1 MAGPEKKVIEKNAHG
16 EQVLTPYGEFLS
28 YYHTHIQ
35 LFGTLISGKK
45 ISPKDQEALKSKI
58 RSYISSNIQK
68 TDHFF
73 DQLPQFAQFLGMSSQ
88 ELSSYMNRNF
98 LGALNKVKTKL
109 LEQEAAQE
117 QTPRKKKFT
126 RIMDEVLEGLGF
138 TFPPGHRFE
147 QDEEGIIYL
156 LEVATGKKR
165 EAQGLAE
172 IAREGQQAAAAA
184 KPIAAPVRKGP
195 ETPILTEILTKYGQL
210 FSGKPLILQVEE
222 LEEDDSPLQVG
233 DEILSEVEDLHFDGD
248 FNFESAPAAVEP
260 PVSIPF
266 SKYMEQVN
274 KVRAFQKAGQL
285 DEYKRW
291 VASLPVEENALV
303 QLQTSLLKESKG
315 EVVEWSASLGQLT
328 SRTGLSESR
337 LRKVLELGR
346 DFFRMRIQLEA
357 SWNKARTASPAVAEL
372 VKKAWPHILRVM
384 DEYPDFNLLKGKM
397 DQLLSRI
404 PDASQRKMLS
414 DLFLNPV
421 LSIRKN

>member
-1 MAGPEKKVIEKNAHG
+1 MAGPEKKVIEKNPHG
-16 EQVLTPYGEFLS
+16 ESVLTPYGEFLS

-35 LFGTLISGKK
+35 LFGSLISAKK
-45 ISPKDQEALKSKI
+45 IPAKDQEALKSKI

-98 LGALNKVKTKL
+98 LGALNQVKTKL
-109 LEQEAAQE
+109 IEQESSLEQA
-117 QTPRKKKFT
+117 PRKKKFAK
-126 RIMDEVLEGLGF
+126 ISDEILEGLGF
-138 TFPPGHRFE
+138 KFPEGHRFE
-147 QDEEGIIYL
+147 WEEGIIYL
-156 LEVATGKKR
+156 VDVATGKKK

-172 IAREGQQAAAAA
+172 TAREGQQAAAATRA
-184 KPIAAPVRKGP
+184 VAPPPARKGP
-195 ETPILTEILTKYGQL
+195 ETPILSEILAKYGDL
-210 FSGKPLILQVEE
+210 FSGKPLIMQVEE
-222 LEEDDSPLQVG
+222 LEPDDSPLQVG
-233 DEILSEVEDLHFDGD
+233 EDILSDVEDLHFEGD
-248 FNFESAPAAVEP
+248 LSFDDAPVPVEP
-260 PVSIPF
+260 PVNIPF
-266 SKYMEQVN
+266 SKYMDQVN

-291 VASLPVEENALV
+291 VSSLPVEENSLV
-303 QLQTSLLKESKG
+303 QLQSFLLKESKG
-315 EVVEWSASLGQLT
+315 EVVEWSGTLGQLG

-346 DFFRMRIQLEA
+346 DYFRIRSQLEA

-384 DEYPDFNLLKGKM
+384 DEYPDFSQLKAKM

-404 PDASQRKMLS
+404 PDASQRKILS

>member
-1 MAGPEKKVIEKNAHG
+1 MAGPEKKVIERNAHG
-16 EQVLTPYGEFLS
+16 ENVLTPYGEFLS

-35 LFGTLISGKK
+35 LFGTLISAKK

-73 DQLPQFAQFLGMSSQ
+73 DQLPQFAQFLGMSAQ

-98 LGALNKVKTKL
+98 LGALNKVKSKL
-109 LEQEAAQE
+109 IEQESALE
-117 QTPRKKKFT
+117 STPRKKKFAK
-126 RIMDEVLEGLGF
+126 ISEEILDGLGF
-138 TFPPGHRFE
+138 KFPEGHRFE
-147 QDEEGIIYL
+147 QEEGIIYL
-156 LEVATGKKR
+156 VEIATGKKR

-172 IAREGQQAAAAA
+172 AAREGQQAAVAA

-195 ETPILTEILTKYGQL
+195 ETPILSEILAKYGEL
-210 FSGKPLILQVEE
+210 FSGKPLILQAEE
-222 LEEDDSPLQVG
+222 LEEDDTPVQMG
-233 DEILSEVEDLHFDGD
+233 EEILSDVDDLHFDGD
-248 FNFESAPAAVEP
+248 FGFDDSPAPVEP
-260 PVSIPF
+260 PVNIPF
-266 SKYMEQVN
+266 SKYMDQVN
-274 KVRAFQKAGQL
+274 KVRAYQKGGQL

-303 QLQTSLLKESKG
+303 QLQAFLLKESKG
-315 EVVEWSASLGQLT
+315 EVVEWDGTLGQLG

-346 DFFRMRIQLEA
+346 DYFRIRTQLEA
-357 SWNKARTASPAVAEL
+357 SWNKARTASPAVSEL

-384 DEYPDFNLLKGKM
+384 DEYPDFVLLKGKM

-404 PDASQRKMLS
+404 PDSSQRKILS